1 MLKLTVLFLEHLG
14 DLTLYVHLTLI
25 EAVSF
30 LFTLFLTLQCI
41 LESRLNDFNVLSL
54 LYEDRKG

>member
-1 MLKLTVLFLEHLG
+1 MLKLTVLFLEHLR
-14 DLTLYVHLTLI
+14 DLTLHVHLTLL
-25 EAVSF
+25 EANSF